1 MRDQRLTI
9 SAGTIKAWAD
19 GRTRPRGRKHW
30 PHLRAFAVRY
40 GLAEDTLIERL
51 SVLPPVPGKVQASVP
66 KAVRDDLA
74 WHLPADYGDRT
85 QEAQGEILD
94 WITRTLGSGSTD
106 YRRYLQDR
114 LQVPY
119 ALSLSAGDK
128 VTPPRLLEEIEALLA
143 FKTTAFVPIGWQRNG
158 VWNAE
163 TAAQKRVQFGQM
175 FGALSEMGIKP
186 HALSLGLLVLPQV
199 WDLWL
204 RWREERRGFYVAGE
218 ADFLRLAEALA
229 RPGTGWLRQSPQLG
243 GHLRVVKGLLKRDQI
258 AEVRGDWASACDR
271 LLVYA
276 RGRALDIRRIA
287 RVHRDPFEPILPVFE
302 AASPIGEYR
311 KICEEIECRLP
322 DAKAHP
328 IEAAEAI
335 RSLLMLRLGLHLG
348 LRQKNLRELLLC
360 PRGRR
365 ATPERKLE
373 VLRRGELR
381 WTGTDWEVLIAAAA
395 FKNAGSS
402 FFEGRPFRVEL
413 PDIGGLYAL
422 ISGWISKHRP
432 ILIGRAA
439 DPGTVFVATARGPK
453 ADVTLDKPLSTICG
467 GERSCV
473 MACSTPSPGK
483 VPSRDYYRTDRWGS
497 RRPGHPYPEG
507 HRLI

>member
-1 MRDQRLTI
+1 M
-9 SAGTIKAWAD
+9 
-19 GRTRPRGRKHW
+19 
-30 PHLRAFAVRY
+30 
-40 GLAEDTLIERL
+40 
-51 SVLPPVPGKVQASVP
+51 
-66 KAVRDDLA
+66 
-74 WHLPADYGDRT
+74 
-85 QEAQGEILD
+85 
-94 WITRTLGSGSTD
+94 
-106 YRRYLQDR
+106 
-114 LQVPY
+114 
-119 ALSLSAGDK
+119 
-128 VTPPRLLEEIEALLA
+128 
-143 FKTTAFVPIGWQRNG
+143 
-158 VWNAE
+158 
-163 TAAQKRVQFGQM
+163 
-175 FGALSEMGIKP
+175 
-186 HALSLGLLVLPQV
+186 
-199 WDLWL
+199 
-204 RWREERRGFYVAGE
+204 
-218 ADFLRLAEALA
+218 
-229 RPGTGWLRQSPQLG
+229 
-243 GHLRVVKGLLKRDQI
+243 
-258 AEVRGDWASACDR
+258 
-271 LLVYA
+271 LVYA
-276 RGRALDIRRIA
+276 RDRALDIRRIA